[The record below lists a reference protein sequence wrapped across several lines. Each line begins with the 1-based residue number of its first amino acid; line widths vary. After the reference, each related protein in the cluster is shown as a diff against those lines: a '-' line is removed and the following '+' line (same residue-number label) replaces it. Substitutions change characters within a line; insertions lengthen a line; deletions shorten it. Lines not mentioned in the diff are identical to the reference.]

1 MAKIKRRILAT
12 VSRELAQAHHDAYLV
27 ELLGQARSGISPE
40 RVQQLLAQGVLDAS
54 KLGGVVIT
62 GMVNVADP
70 FLFMRMVAQAIEKA
84 PPENRVEMRQWSLEQ
99 WKTEVD
105 KAIDAE
111 RETLPKP
118 EFPDTSSI
126 IDLPGPPEAP
136 RGAVIG
142 ATSAPYTADL
152 PDWLD
157 NKSKAA
163 YKQAIERAGEFCRGL
178 GNQLADE
185 LHKISMSLSSMYS
198 GMLIH
203 VVNLIR
209 VIGMMSLQSEEDA
222 YRNYVAYYHRLLP
235 EYDNISTQEDAMVY
249 MERLQE
255 FFGWEMS
262 EEDEEYGTE

>member
-1 MAKIKRRILAT
+1 MSYDDGDEIYGDKTYQDIGDSALEVLT
-12 VSRELAQAHHDAYLV
+12 AYFLESEEGQDN
-27 ELLGQARSGISPE
+27 ELL
-40 RVQQLLAQGVLDAS
+40 LDVLSDNLNG
-54 KLGGVVIT
+54 K
-62 GMVNVADP
+62 D
-70 FLFMRMVAQAIEKA
+70 
-84 PPENRVEMRQWSLEQ
+84 
-99 WKTEVD
+99 
-105 KAIDAE
+105 
-111 RETLPKP
+111 
-118 EFPDTSSI
+118 
-126 IDLPGPPEAP
+126 
-136 RGAVIG
+136 
-142 ATSAPYTADL
+142 
-152 PDWLD
+152 LD
-157 NKSKAA
+157 NL
-163 YKQAIERAGEFCRGL
+163 EGEE
-178 GNQLADE
+178 LADE